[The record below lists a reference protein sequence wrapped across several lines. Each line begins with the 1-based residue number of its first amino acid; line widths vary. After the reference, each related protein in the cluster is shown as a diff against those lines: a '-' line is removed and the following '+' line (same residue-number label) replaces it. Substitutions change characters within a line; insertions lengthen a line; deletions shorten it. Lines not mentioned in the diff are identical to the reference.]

1 MLESIW
7 FIGIALF
14 GNRLHLACA
23 DYGGVLR
30 DLSRSGPWAA
40 EGSSTIRAGADDL
53 MTISYTLTLERR
65 IKLDVHSSTQMNS
78 IAFSSSTKHN
88 NLQAFPLA
96 LIVQLSSLV
105 RTQGSG
111 TADGSPEAKPDGS
124 NLSTSHKSFLQND
137 KEF

>member
-1 MLESIW
+1 MD
-7 FIGIALF
+7 A
-14 GNRLHLACA
+14 A
-23 DYGGVLR
+23 DAKVDAAGSC
-30 DLSRSGPWAA
+30 LSR
-40 EGSSTIRAGADDL
+40 RFDDNFL
-53 MTISYTLTLERR
+53 HSDTGTQD
-65 IKLDVHSSTQMNS
+65 KLDVQSSTQMNS
-78 IAFSSSTKHN
+78 FAFSSSTKHN

-105 RTQGSG
+105 RTRGSG